1 MIGQKLMLRT
11 GVQVEI
17 NEVAVL
23 YAPVL
28 LLMLTRFHYL
38 LVGAACIF
46 FITSFSTRGNLLAEV
61 VKIWAN
67 Y

>member
-1 MIGQKLMLRT
+1 MNGQKLILPT
-11 GVQVEI
+11 GVQAEI

-23 YAPVL
+23 YVPVL
-28 LLMLTRFHYL
+28 LLILTRSHYL

-46 FITSFSTRGNLLAEV
+46 FYHTFSTRGYLLADV
-61 VKIWAN
+61 VKIRAN

>member
-23 YAPVL
+23 YVPVL

-46 FITSFSTRGNLLAEV
+46 FSTSFSTRGNLLAGV